1 MIGSRRRR
9 YINSLGDKVILMIR
23 RMWCATCQ
31 RIHHELPDLL
41 VPYKRYSAE
50 CIESVLD
57 KNSDLPI
64 AADDSTIW
72 QWLQWFADKKDY
84 LAGSMLSILHRYEP
98 VIAEDMSTLPASPL
112 HRIKYL
118 VGAAPGWLA
127 RVVRTVANCNLWP
140 QTRSAFLS

>member
-1 MIGSRRRR
+1 
-9 YINSLGDKVILMIR
+9 MIR
-23 RMWCATCQ
+23 RMRCITCC
-31 RIHHELPDLL
+31 RIHHELPDIL

-72 QWLQWFADKKDY
+72 QWLQWFGDKKDY
-84 LAGSMLSILHRYEP
+84 LAGSLLSILHPYEP
-98 VIAEDMSTLPASPL
+98 GIAEDLSTLPAAPL
-112 HRIKYL
+112 PRIKYL
-118 VGAAPGWLA
+118 VGATPGWLA

-140 QTRSAFLS
+140 QTRFAFLS